1 MRLQLS
7 ANGKWHMAGEG
18 LEPWDFAP
26 PPLAPG
32 RPNAQGFDYF
42 FGTPMHNGYT
52 EVVDNQRFIVQLM
65 RNSEVVESPT
75 DVNLLIKKY
84 TQETNKFIRQH
95 KDTPFF
101 FYLSHNMPH
110 VSLGASEA
118 FKDKSSRG
126 LYGDAI
132 EELDW
137 SMGQILE
144 ELKRLHLELNT
155 LVIFTSDN
163 GRETQANLGGN
174 NGDARP
180 LRGGKYSNWEGGIR
194 VPAIKQWQGRIP
206 EGVVSEEIATTMDF
220 FPTFMELAGGA
231 LPKDRVIDGKDIS
244 SLMFARAG
252 ARSHIAVFTTIL
264 LRNYKPCV
272 QVAGNLYYHGSWI
285 HRICSGKVNIW
296 TPWRHQCF
304 LISSLISSKNIIY
317 LMSGPMLSQT

>member
-32 RPNAQGFDYF
+32 RPNAQGCDYF

-144 ELKRLHLELNT
+144 ELTRLHLELNT

-252 ARSHIAVFTTIL
+252 ARSPHRSFYYYSLTKLQAVRSGRWKL
-264 LRNYKPCV
+264 VLPRKLDSPHMLR
-272 QVAGNLYYHGSWI
+272 
-285 HRICSGKVNIW
+285 
-296 TPWRHQCF
+296 
-304 LISSLISSKNIIY
+304 
-317 LMSGPMLSQT
+317 